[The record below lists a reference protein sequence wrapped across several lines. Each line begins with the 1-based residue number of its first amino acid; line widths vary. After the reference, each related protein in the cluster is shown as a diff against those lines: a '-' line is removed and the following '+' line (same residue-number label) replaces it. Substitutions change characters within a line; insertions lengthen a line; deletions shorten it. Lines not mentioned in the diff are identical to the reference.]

1 MSLTCLEG
9 LHDVR
14 YIYIVDVDI
23 ASALPLEK
31 YDLIQL
37 GLQLAQGTC
46 TCTTLLVTFVMV
58 WVDRELRSEALG
70 TFLIVLLGDGSVA
83 ETVLSGG
90 GGILSIHLGFAV
102 AVTVA
107 YIHLCS

>member
-1 MSLTCLEG
+1 
-9 LHDVR
+9 
-14 YIYIVDVDI
+14 
-23 ASALPLEK
+23 
-31 YDLIQL
+31 
-37 GLQLAQGTC
+37 
-46 TCTTLLVTFVMV
+46 VTFVMV